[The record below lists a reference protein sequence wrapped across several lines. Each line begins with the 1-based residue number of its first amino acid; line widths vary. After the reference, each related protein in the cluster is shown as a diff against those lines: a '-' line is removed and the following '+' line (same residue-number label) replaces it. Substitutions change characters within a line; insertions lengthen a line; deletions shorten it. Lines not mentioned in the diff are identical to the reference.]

1 MPLPLALIVPFAAQI
16 GPGGAL
22 PQAPL
27 EIHHRREARS
37 APAPEPA
44 NIPAGRYAA
53 CLALTQSDPQAA
65 AASAQAWRAGL
76 AGPVRAQA
84 EHCLGVAETAQGH
97 WREAETAFTSAR
109 EATPA
114 EDHPQRAR
122 RAAMAANAALAAGS
136 AQRALSLLDQAHTDA
151 LAGNRDDLTG
161 EIATDRARALV
172 ALGRSDEAAI
182 ALTEARAK
190 APANPQGWL
199 LSATLARR
207 QGKLAEA
214 QAEIE
219 MAAKLLPGDGEIGL
233 EAGVIAVLSGHDD
246 AARQS
251 WQSVITATPGSA
263 AAQTAKSYLDQ
274 LGPPPPPS
282 AP

>member
-1 MPLPLALIVPFAAQI
+1 MPLPLALIVPLAAQI

-27 EIHHRREARS
+27 EIHHRREVRS
-37 APAPEPA
+37 AAAAEPTGVPE
-44 NIPAGRYAA
+44 GRYAA
-53 CLALTQSDPQAA
+53 CLALTQSDPPAA
-65 AASAQAWRAGL
+65 AASALAWRAGL
-76 AGPVRAQA
+76 EGPMRAQA
-84 EHCLGVAETAQGH
+84 EHCLGVAEAAQGD
-97 WREAETAFTSAR
+97 WADAETAFSAAR

-114 EDHPQRAR
+114 ADQPLRAR
-122 RAAMAANAALAAGS
+122 RAAMAANAALAAGA
-136 AQRALSLLDQAHTDA
+136 AQRALTLLDLAHTDA

-161 EIATDRARALV
+161 EIAIDRARALV
-172 ALGRSDEAAI
+172 ALGRSEEAGI
-182 ALTEARAK
+182 ALAEARAK
-190 APANPQGWL
+190 APDNPQGWL

-214 QAEIE
+214 QPEIE

-233 EAGVIAVLSGHDD
+233 EAGVIAVLGGREA

-251 WQSVITATPGSA
+251 WQSVIAAAPGSDA
-263 AAQTAKSYLDQ
+263 ARTAKSYLDQ